1 MVSAVEAKLIST
13 MQISEESFLT
23 GSEEKLVGDI
33 NIQEKGLGLIS
44 EGKMAIVLL
53 LNEKESQGCIRVPDI
68 VENETIDTS
77 TINVLQKLLC
87 DHEQFVKV
95 VYLCFF

>member
-1 MVSAVEAKLIST
+1 

-68 VENETIDTS
+68 VENETITS
-77 TINVLQKLLC
+77 TLNVLQKLLC